1 MSDEEIVEHLTRV
14 RGIGRWTVEML
25 LMFRLG
31 RPDVLPVGD
40 YAVRKGFAL
49 TYALAEMPKPKAEA
63 AAPSPA
69 PAITEPTAPVAESTD
84 RAVQMLAILQRDGR
98 LIDFLTEDIAPYS
111 DAQIGAAVR
120 DLHESC
126 RQSLLKYV
134 QLEPIIA
141 SEEGQAIT
149 MQEAIDPAAI
159 KLIGNV
165 TGKPPLRGTLR
176 HRGWRASRVNLPP
189 LADGTGR
196 EVVAP
201 AEVEIP

>member
-1 MSDEEIVEHLTRV
+1 MIGFGKRISYAFKSFFAILSSGALPSDVADELIE
-14 RGIGRWTVEML
+14 
-25 LMFRLG
+25 
-31 RPDVLPVGD
+31 
-40 YAVRKGFAL
+40 
-49 TYALAEMPKPKAEA
+49 PKAEA
-63 AAPSPA
+63 AAPRPAIIEAPA
-69 PAITEPTAPVAESTD
+69 PAPAEPAAPAVEPTD

-98 LIDFLTEDIAPYS
+98 LIDFLTEEIAPYS

-120 DLHESC
+120 DLHQSC

-141 SEEGQAIT
+141 SEEGQAVT
-149 MQEAIDPAAI
+149 VEEADPAAI

-176 HRGWRASRVNLPP
+176 HRGWRASRVSLPP

-196 EVVAP
+196 TVIAP

>member
-1 MSDEEIVEHLTRV
+1 
-14 RGIGRWTVEML
+14 
-25 LMFRLG
+25 
-31 RPDVLPVGD
+31 
-40 YAVRKGFAL
+40 
-49 TYALAEMPKPKAEA
+49 
-63 AAPSPA
+63 
-69 PAITEPTAPVAESTD
+69 
-84 RAVQMLAILQRDGR
+84 MLAILQRDGR
-98 LIDFLTEDIAPYS
+98 LIDFLTEEIAPYS

-134 QLEPIIA
+134 RLEPIIA

-176 HRGWRASRVNLPP
+176 HRGWRATSVNLPP
-189 LADGTGR
+189 LAEGAART
-196 EVVAP
+196 VVAP

>member
-1 MSDEEIVEHLTRV
+1 MIGFGKRISYAFKSFFAILSSGALPAEVADELT
-14 RGIGRWTVEML
+14 
-25 LMFRLG
+25 
-31 RPDVLPVGD
+31 
-40 YAVRKGFAL
+40 A
-49 TYALAEMPKPKAEA
+49 PKAEA
-63 AAPSPA
+63 AAPA
-69 PAITEPTAPVAESTD
+69 PAITAPTAAVAESTD

-98 LIDFLTEDIAPYS
+98 LIDFLTEEIAPYS

-120 DLHESC
+120 DLHQSC

-141 SEEGQAIT
+141 SEEGQAVT
-149 MQEAIDPAAI
+149 VEEADPAAI

-196 EVVAP
+196 TVVAP